1 MSLIYI
7 GVSLIYIGVSL
18 LYIDVSPGREYCEI
32 LPNNTKLSKITS
44 ALSFTSTLLVW
55 YAEHGRH
62 DLLWRRTT
70 DPYRIWIS
78 EIILQQ
84 TRVSQG
90 QQYYERFV
98 ERFPTVA
105 ALARASEDEVLRLWQ
120 GLGYYSRA
128 RNLHAAAK
136 QIMESGGEFPTN
148 YADVRALKGV
158 GPYTAAAICA
168 FAYGQP
174 YAVVDGNVYRVLAR
188 YFGIATPIDGTVGK
202 KEFAQLADSLL
213 ARTAPADYN
222 SAIMDFGALQCT
234 PTSPLCEQC
243 PLCDSC
249 QAYQQGLV
257 NDLPVKAKRTA
268 VSERH
273 FLYLLIHDG
282 ERLLLERRPAGDI
295 WQGLYQ
301 PLLIE
306 YQAPTTE
313 QAMLADIHK
322 MLRDTTG
329 TTIQT
334 PAFRFRHILTHR
346 ILHLTCY
353 AVHCPTLPN
362 IGSLQPVPFSQLDE
376 YAMPRA
382 ILTAL
387 EQLGLDR

>member
-1 MSLIYI
+1 M
-7 GVSLIYIGVSL
+7 
-18 LYIDVSPGREYCEI
+18 
-32 LPNNTKLSKITS
+32 
-44 ALSFTSTLLVW
+44 SFTPTLLAW

-62 DLLWRRTT
+62 DLPWRQTT

-84 TRVSQG
+84 TRVNQG

-105 ALARASEDEVLRLWQ
+105 ALAKASEDEVLRLWQ

-136 QIMESGGEFPTN
+136 QIMEGGGDFPTN

-168 FAYGQP
+168 FAYGLP

-188 YFGIATPIDGTVGK
+188 YFGITTPIDGTAGK

-213 ARTAPADYN
+213 SRTAPADYN

-234 PTSPLCEQC
+234 PTSPDCTQC
-243 PLCDSC
+243 PLCESC
-249 QAYQQGLV
+249 QAYRQGLV
-257 NDLPVKAKRTA
+257 YDLPIKAKHTA
-268 VSERH
+268 IGERH
-273 FLYLLIHDG
+273 LLYLFLHDG
-282 ERLLLERRPAGDI
+282 ERMLLERRPAGDI

-301 PLLIE
+301 PLLVE
-306 YQAPTTE
+306 YQQPTPE
-313 QAMLADIHK
+313 AAMLADIHK
-322 MLRDTTG
+322 VLRQSKG
-329 TTIQT
+329 MAIQT
-334 PAFRFRHILTHR
+334 PALQFRHVLTHR

-353 AVHCPTLPN
+353 AIHCPTLPHLDN
-362 IGSLQPVPFSQLDE
+362 MQPMPFTELDN

-382 ILTAL
+382 ILKAM
-387 EQLGLDR
+387 EQLRIGR

>member
-1 MSLIYI
+1 M
-7 GVSLIYIGVSL
+7 
-18 LYIDVSPGREYCEI
+18 
-32 LPNNTKLSKITS
+32 
-44 ALSFTSTLLVW
+44 SFTKTILAW

-62 DLLWRRTT
+62 DLLWRQTT

-98 ERFPTVA
+98 EQFPTVA
-105 ALARASEDEVLRLWQ
+105 ALAQASEDEVLRLWQ

-136 QIMESGGEFPTN
+136 QIMEAGGAFPTN
-148 YADVRALKGV
+148 YTDVRALKGV

-168 FAYGQP
+168 FAYDQP
-174 YAVVDGNVYRVLAR
+174 HAVVDGNVYRVLAR
-188 YFGIATPIDGTVGK
+188 YFGITTPIDGTVGK

-234 PTSPLCEQC
+234 PASPHCELC

-249 QAYQQGLV
+249 QAYHQGLI
-257 NDLPVKAKRTA
+257 NDLPMKSKRTA

-273 FLYLLIHDG
+273 FLYLLIHDS
-282 ERLLLERRPAGDI
+282 EHLLLERRPAGDI

-306 YQAPTTE
+306 YQAPATE
-313 QAMLADIHK
+313 QTMLDDIHK
-322 MLRDTTG
+322 VLHNCEG
-329 TTIQT
+329 AAIQS
-334 PAFRFRHILTHR
+334 PAVRFRHILTHR

-353 AVHCPTLPN
+353 AIHCPTLPV
-362 IGSLQPVPFSQLDE
+362 IPSLQPVPFCQLDA

-382 ILTAL
+382 ILTAI
-387 EQLGLDR
+387 EQLGVGQD